1 MSKPGGS
8 AIIYR
13 LLRGLETIYRP
24 GSPRPNEESIR
35 RRTTGRVKTP
45 TFKFWMDRLACMHR
59 PTVLDKQN
67 WPDKKPRRKS
77 RMGMGLFL
85 LLMIFNAAF
94 IAFSVS
100 SSQTEAN
107 NSLSAPE
114 PDEGPTFVPLQS
126 ARKVDGA
133 RGSVAASNVSFLPS
147 GDKFKLTGGYLEG
160 KEVRTLRLTVQ
171 SSLTFSVCRIVAED
185 QCRALA
191 ARIARKLSWFL
202 DVNKDIRKGD
212 KVALIYENLP
222 DELGLKIW
230 KMEYYS
236 GYLKKKLGMNFFKTP
251 EMNYGSYFDRQGKE
265 MISRLDS
272 QTTPIRNYSEITAL
286 PGEMRHG
293 HLSGHAGTDFKA
305 EVGTLI
311 FASFPGRVTRTNW
324 NTRKNGYCI
333 EVDHPDKGVKTLYL
347 HLDKVLV
354 RPGQWVGQ
362 GIKIGHSGN
371 TGRSYAPHL
380 HYEIKSRDRKKT
392 VYNPFIF
399 KYHKKY
405 SRTISNQH
413 RKDFEKAIRLYDS
426 LLQAG

>member
-1 MSKPGGS
+1 
-8 AIIYR
+8 
-13 LLRGLETIYRP
+13 
-24 GSPRPNEESIR
+24 
-35 RRTTGRVKTP
+35 
-45 TFKFWMDRLACMHR
+45 MHR

-67 WPDKKPRRKS
+67 WPDKKPSRKS
-77 RMGMGLFL
+77 RMGVGLFL

-94 IAFSVS
+94 IAFNLSP
-100 SSQTEAN
+100 SQTEAN
-107 NSLSAPE
+107 NDLSS
-114 PDEGPTFVPLQS
+114 PDPGKKLTFVPFQA
-126 ARKVDGA
+126 ARKIEDT
-133 RGSVAASNVSFLPS
+133 RSSVAAPSASFASS
-147 GDKFKLTGGYLEG
+147 GDKFQLTGGYLEG

-171 SSLTFSVCRIVAED
+171 SSLTFSMCRIVAED

-212 KVALIYENLP
+212 KVALIYENLS
-222 DELGLKIW
+222 DERDMKIL
-230 KMEYYS
+230 KMEYFS
-236 GYLKKKLGMNFFKTP
+236 QYLDKNLEMSFFKTP
-251 EMNYGSYFDRQGKE
+251 EMNYGSYFARQGKE
-265 MISRLDS
+265 VISRLDS
-272 QTTPIRNYSEITAL
+272 KTTPIRNYSEITAL
-286 PGEMRHG
+286 PGEMRQG

-305 EVGTLI
+305 EVGTPV

-324 NTRKNGYCI
+324 NTQKNGYCI
-333 EVDHPDKGVKTLYL
+333 EIDHPDKGVKTLYL

-354 RPGQWVGQ
+354 RPGQRIEQ
-362 GIKIGHSGN
+362 GIKIAHSGN

-413 RKDFEKAIRLYDS
+413 RKDFEKAVRLYDS

>member
-1 MSKPGGS
+1 
-8 AIIYR
+8 
-13 LLRGLETIYRP
+13 
-24 GSPRPNEESIR
+24 
-35 RRTTGRVKTP
+35 
-45 TFKFWMDRLACMHR
+45 MHR
-59 PTVLDKQN
+59 PTVLNKQN
-67 WPDKKPRRKS
+67 WPDKKPRRKN
-77 RMGMGLFL
+77 RMGVGLFI

-94 IAFSVS
+94 IAFNVS

-107 NSLSAPE
+107 NNLSFLE
-114 PDEGPTFVPLQS
+114 TEGGPTFVPFQS
-126 ARKVDGA
+126 ARKIEGA
-133 RGSVAASNVSFLPS
+133 RGSVAASRVSYS
-147 GDKFKLTGGYLEG
+147 SSDDKFQLSGGYLEG
-160 KEVRTLRLTVQ
+160 KEVRALRLTVQ
-171 SSLTFSVCRIVAED
+171 SSLTFSVCRIVAEG
-185 QCRALA
+185 QCRELA
-191 ARIARKLSWFL
+191 AHIARKLSWFL
-202 DVNKDIRKGD
+202 DVNRDIRKGD
-212 KVALIYENLP
+212 KVVLIYENLP
-222 DELGLKIW
+222 DDPGLKIW
-230 KMEYYS
+230 KMEYLS
-236 GYLKKKLGMNFFKTP
+236 GYLNKKLEMNFFKTP

-265 MISRLDS
+265 MISRLDFK
-272 QTTPIRNYSEITAL
+272 TTPIRNYSEITAL

-305 EVGTLI
+305 EVGTPI
-311 FASFPGRVTRTNW
+311 FSSFPGRVTRTNW
-324 NTRKNGYCI
+324 NTGKNGYCV

-362 GIKIGHSGN
+362 GIKIAHSGN

-405 SRTISNQH
+405 SRKISNQH

>member
-1 MSKPGGS
+1 
-8 AIIYR
+8 
-13 LLRGLETIYRP
+13 
-24 GSPRPNEESIR
+24 
-35 RRTTGRVKTP
+35 
-45 TFKFWMDRLACMHR
+45 MHR

-67 WPDKKPRRKS
+67 WPDKKPHPRS
-77 RMGMGLFL
+77 RMGIGLFI

-94 IAFSVS
+94 IAFNVS

-107 NSLSAPE
+107 SSLRSA
-114 PDEGPTFVPLQS
+114 GPSEAAAVVPMRS
-126 ARKVDGA
+126 ARKAPGA
-133 RGSVAASNVSFLPS
+133 RASVAVSSASLPAS
-147 GDKFKLTGGYLEG
+147 DEKFKLSGAYLKD

-171 SSLTFSVCRIVAED
+171 SSLTFSVCRIVTED
-185 QCRALA
+185 QCKALA

-202 DVNKDIRKGD
+202 DVNRDIRKGD
-212 KVALIYENLP
+212 KVVLIYENLP
-222 DELGLKIW
+222 AESGLKIW
-230 KMEYYS
+230 KLEYFS
-236 GYLKKKLGMNFFKTP
+236 GYLNKKLEMNFFKTP
-251 EMNYGSYFDRQGKE
+251 QMNFGSYFDRQGKE
-265 MISRLDS
+265 VISRLDS
-272 QTTPIRNYSEITAL
+272 RSTPIRNYSEITAL
-286 PGEMRHG
+286 PGEMRRG
-293 HLSGHAGTDFKA
+293 HLNGHAGTDFKA
-305 EVGTLI
+305 EVGTPI
-311 FASFPGRVTRTNW
+311 FSSFPGRVTRTNW

-362 GIKIGHSGN
+362 GIKIGRSGN

-413 RKDFEKAIRLYDS
+413 WKDFEKAIRLYDS
-426 LLQAG
+426 LLQAS

>member
-1 MSKPGGS
+1 
-8 AIIYR
+8 
-13 LLRGLETIYRP
+13 
-24 GSPRPNEESIR
+24 
-35 RRTTGRVKTP
+35 
-45 TFKFWMDRLACMHR
+45 MDRLACMHR

-67 WPDKKPRRKS
+67 WPDKKSPRKS
-77 RMGMGLFL
+77 RMGVGLFL

-94 IAFSVS
+94 IAFNVS
-100 SSQTEAN
+100 PSQTEAN
-107 NSLSAPE
+107 SNLSSLE
-114 PDEGPTFVPLQS
+114 LDEGPTFVPFQS
-126 ARKVDGA
+126 ARKVEGA
-133 RGSVAASNVSFLPS
+133 RDSVTASRVSFS
-147 GDKFKLTGGYLEG
+147 SSDDKFQLSGGYLEG
-160 KEVRTLRLTVQ
+160 KEVRALRLTVQ

-185 QCRALA
+185 QCRELA
-191 ARIARKLSWFL
+191 AHIARKLSWYL
-202 DVNKDIRKGD
+202 DVNKHIRKGD

-222 DELGLKIW
+222 TGPGLKIW
-230 KMEYYS
+230 KMEYLS
-236 GYLKKKLGMNFFKTP
+236 GYLNKKLEMNFFKTP
-251 EMNYGSYFDRQGKE
+251 EMIYGSYFDRQGKE
-265 MISRLDS
+265 MISRLDFK
-272 QTTPIRNYSEITAL
+272 TTPIRNYSEITAL

-305 EVGTLI
+305 EVGTPI
-311 FASFPGRVTRTNW
+311 FSSFPGRVTRTNW
-324 NTRKNGYCI
+324 NTGKNGYCV

-362 GIKIGHSGN
+362 GIKIAHSGN

-426 LLQAG
+426 LLQAS